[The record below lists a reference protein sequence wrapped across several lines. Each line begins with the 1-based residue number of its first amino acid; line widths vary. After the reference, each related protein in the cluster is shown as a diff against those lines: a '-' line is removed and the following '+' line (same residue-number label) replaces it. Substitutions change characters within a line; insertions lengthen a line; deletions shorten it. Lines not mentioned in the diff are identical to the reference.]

1 MQMPRT
7 YLCRDYRII
16 SRNEKLMK
24 ILFKGTTITS
34 WDFRWWYFSKIMYHL
49 YIYIYKYIYILR
61 IGVQAINEQ

>member
-1 MQMPRT
+1 MSNIVQSTHVNFMQMPRT

-34 WDFRWWYFSKIMYHL
+34 WDFRW
-49 YIYIYKYIYILR
+49 
-61 IGVQAINEQ
+61 